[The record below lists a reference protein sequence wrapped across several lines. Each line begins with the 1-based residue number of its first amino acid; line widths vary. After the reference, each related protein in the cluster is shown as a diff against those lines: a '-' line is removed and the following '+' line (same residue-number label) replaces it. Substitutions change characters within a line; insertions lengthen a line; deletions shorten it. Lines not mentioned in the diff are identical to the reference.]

1 MGVIMYI
8 YKLQRLPGEGNRD
21 YIYRSL
27 RESIIKATIKPG
39 EKISEPT
46 LQQYFNV
53 SRSPIREALSILQ
66 HEQLIKVEP
75 KKKTTVVLIDSEYI
89 LESRLLRCRMEK
101 EVLINICT
109 KMDSGPLVEQLTE
122 IIKKAEELINKKDA
136 IEIIFDYDTLFHA
149 TIFKYSGLKYI
160 WDMIRTSNIQYNR
173 FLNLYI
179 EEKLYGKHFIHDHKM
194 LIKWLKNKR
203 IESLIDY
210 TDNNYDRIA
219 VYLKELEARHP
230 DYFLSPDGSKGTGT
244 NGLNK
249 D

>member
-1 MGVIMYI
+1 MYI
-8 YKLQRLPGEGNRD
+8 YKLQQLDGEGNRE
-21 YIYRSL
+21 YVYRSL

-39 EKISEPT
+39 ETISEPQ

-66 HEQLIKVEP
+66 HENLIKVEP
-75 KKKTTVVLIDSEYI
+75 KKKTSVVLIDREYI

-101 EVLINICT
+101 EVLLNICT
-109 KMDSGPLVEQLTE
+109 KMDTAPLVKELTE
-122 IIKKAEELINKKDA
+122 IIKKAEELINKKDS
-136 IEIIFDYDTLFHA
+136 IKIIFDYDTLFHA
-149 TIFKYSGLKYI
+149 TIFKYSGLKYV

-194 LIKWLKNKR
+194 LIKWLKNKQ

-210 TDNNYDRIA
+210 TNNNFDRIA
-219 VYLKELEARHP
+219 VYLKEIEARHP
-230 DYFLSPDGSKGTGT
+230 DYFLPEDTSEQKQ
-244 NGLNK
+244 
-249 D
+249 